1 MIQFIHNY
9 IHLAFTAALVLVPV
23 VMLIYFEKEA

>member
-9 IHLAFTAALVLVPV
+9 IHLAFTAVFVIVPI
-23 VMLIYFEKEA
+23 VMAIYFD